1 MTQYEWRVRYHTM
14 TKRASRIS
22 LELGEAIVCA
32 ETEDEVREIVA
43 KEDPDMKISSIVRG
57 EAVDDD

>member
-1 MTQYEWRVRYHTM
+1 M
-14 TKRASRIS
+14 TKRGSRIS